1 MLTYFI
7 NIIKIIINFGFY
19 NLTIC
24 ILCGNLMVGRANAP
38 LKLLASDRNNLT
50 TNIYMYFGSSFVY
63 LDYLWFT
70 CKQQENQ

>member
-7 NIIKIIINFGFY
+7 IIIKIIINFGFY

-24 ILCGNLMVGRANAP
+24 ILCGNLMVGRSNAP

-50 TNIYMYFGSSFVY
+50 RGQFHKERSY
-63 LDYLWFT
+63 D
-70 CKQQENQ
+70 

>member
-7 NIIKIIINFGFY
+7 IIIKIIIYFGFY

-38 LKLLASDRNNLT
+38 LKLLASDRNNRPG
-50 TNIYMYFGSSFVY
+50 YA
-63 LDYLWFT
+63 FT
-70 CKQQENQ
+70 QADLSLRKE

>member
-7 NIIKIIINFGFY
+7 IIIKIIINFGFY

-38 LKLLASDRNNLT
+38 LKLLASDRNHLT
-50 TNIYMYFGSSFVY
+50 RLRIYAG
-63 LDYLWFT
+63 
-70 CKQQENQ
+70 

>member
-7 NIIKIIINFGFY
+7 IIIKIIINFGFY

-24 ILCGNLMVGRANAP
+24 ILCDNLMVGRANAP

-50 TNIYMYFGSSFVY
+50 RLRIYAG
-63 LDYLWFT
+63 
-70 CKQQENQ
+70 

>member
-7 NIIKIIINFGFY
+7 IIIKMIINFGFY

-24 ILCGNLMVGRANAP
+24 ILCSKLMVGRANAP

-50 TNIYMYFGSSFVY
+50 RLRIYAG
-63 LDYLWFT
+63 
-70 CKQQENQ
+70 

>member
-7 NIIKIIINFGFY
+7 IIIKIIIGFY

-38 LKLLASDRNNLT
+38 LKLLASDRNKLT
-50 TNIYMYFGSSFVY
+50 RLRIYAG
-63 LDYLWFT
+63 
-70 CKQQENQ
+70 

>member
-7 NIIKIIINFGFY
+7 IIIKIIINFGFY

-24 ILCGNLMVGRANAP
+24 ILCGNMMVSRANAP

-50 TNIYMYFGSSFVY
+50 RLRIYAG
-63 LDYLWFT
+63 
-70 CKQQENQ
+70 

>member
-7 NIIKIIINFGFY
+7 IIIKIIINFGFY

-24 ILCGNLMVGRANAP
+24 ILRGNQMVGRGNAP

-50 TNIYMYFGSSFVY
+50 RLRIYAG
-63 LDYLWFT
+63 
-70 CKQQENQ
+70 

>member
-7 NIIKIIINFGFY
+7 IIIKIIINFGFY

-38 LKLLASDRNNLT
+38 LKLLASDRRPEST
-50 TNIYMYFGSSFVY
+50 QGVM
-63 LDYLWFT
+63 
-70 CKQQENQ
+70 

>member
-7 NIIKIIINFGFY
+7 INIKIIINFGFY

-24 ILCGNLMVGRANAP
+24 ILCDNLMVGRANAP

-50 TNIYMYFGSSFVY
+50 RLRIYAGWPESTQGVM
-63 LDYLWFT
+63 
-70 CKQQENQ
+70 